1 MQFYFF
7 LFIFYLQMEC
17 IWFGVH
23 VSLRHVWNQGVD
35 NSDFT
40 FYLHGRQEDYKNPI
54 MGTS

>member
-23 VSLRHVWNQGVD
+23 VSLRYVWNQVD